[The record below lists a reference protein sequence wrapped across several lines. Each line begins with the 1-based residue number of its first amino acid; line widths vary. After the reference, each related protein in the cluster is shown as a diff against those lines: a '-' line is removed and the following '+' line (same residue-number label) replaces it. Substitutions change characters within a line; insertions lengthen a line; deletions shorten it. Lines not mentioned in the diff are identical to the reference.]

1 MNSYNTDIFFSNYF
15 NLQSVHFELKAKL
28 RYSKIWIYI
37 WIAVPQNGLVHSAP
51 DIDEFV
57 PGDELD
63 AAFLDEDKNASRKK
77 ANKPGPEK
85 KPAKV
90 SVDDS
95 EESDR

>member
-1 MNSYNTDIFFSNYF
+1 M
-15 NLQSVHFELKAKL
+15 
-28 RYSKIWIYI
+28 
-37 WIAVPQNGLVHSAP
+37 HSAP

-63 AAFLDEDKNASRKK
+63 AGFLDEDKNASRKK

-85 KPAKV
+85 KSAKV
-90 SVDDS
+90 SVGDS

>member
-1 MNSYNTDIFFSNYF
+1 M
-15 NLQSVHFELKAKL
+15 
-28 RYSKIWIYI
+28 
-37 WIAVPQNGLVHSAP
+37 HSATE
-51 DIDEFV
+51 IDEFV

-77 ANKPGPEK
+77 ANKPEPEK

>member
-1 MNSYNTDIFFSNYF
+1 M
-15 NLQSVHFELKAKL
+15 
-28 RYSKIWIYI
+28 
-37 WIAVPQNGLVHSAP
+37 HSAP